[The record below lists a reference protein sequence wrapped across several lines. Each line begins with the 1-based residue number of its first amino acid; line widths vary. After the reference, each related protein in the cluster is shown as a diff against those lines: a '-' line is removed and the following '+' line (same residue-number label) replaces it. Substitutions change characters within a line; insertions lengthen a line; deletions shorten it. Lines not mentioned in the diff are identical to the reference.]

1 MRQAGELVQWND
13 ARGFGFIEG
22 PERRRVFVH
31 ISEIGR
37 IATRPRLGDSL
48 SYTTRTKADGRIE
61 AIDVKIA
68 QANPLPNRSVLLRGN
83 PAPPRRLGWQVFVA
97 LGLAA
102 LLLVAIAMGRAPLW
116 LAIFYGVLGMISAR
130 LYRTDKR
137 FAETGAWRISETTL
151 LGVDLLGGIVGG
163 LLAQS
168 VFHHK
173 TRKLSYM
180 LTAVLLAAVHA
191 FWLGGL
197 ATGTIDAADIAALAR
212 EACAQACG

>member
-1 MRQAGELVQWND
+1 MRQAGQLVQWND

-37 IATRPRLGDSL
+37 IATRPRLGDRL
-48 SYTTRTKADGRIE
+48 TYTPRTKVDGRIE
-61 AIDVKIA
+61 AIDVKID
-68 QANPLPNRSVLLRGN
+68 QANPLPSRSALQRGN

-116 LAIFYGVLGMISAR
+116 LAIYYGVLGLISAQ
-130 LYRTDKR
+130 LYRTDKH
-137 FAETGAWRISETTL
+137 FAETGVWRISEATL
-151 LGVDLLGGIVGG
+151 LGVDLTGGIVGG

-168 VFHHK
+168 LFHHK
-173 TRKLSYM
+173 TRKLSYV
-180 LTAVLLAAVHA
+180 LTVLLLAAVHVC
-191 FWLGGL
+191 WLGGL
-197 ATGTIDAADIAALAR
+197 ATGTIDTAEIAALVR
-212 EACAQACG
+212 NACAQVCG